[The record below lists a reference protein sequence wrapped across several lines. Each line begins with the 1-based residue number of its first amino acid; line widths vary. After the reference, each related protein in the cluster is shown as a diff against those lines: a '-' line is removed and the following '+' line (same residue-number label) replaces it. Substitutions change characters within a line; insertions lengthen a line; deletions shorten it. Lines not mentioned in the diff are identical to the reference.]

1 MWSGFVTILHQL
13 SRHTRETE
21 DGKQKAAYVKS
32 LNWGVLDFR
41 FSVALFEGC
50 RNSCVSRSKKKHDLL
65 RRKTRRGPSK
75 RTNIFFTA
83 AHPHQKIQKL
93 WVGIGRNEYG
103 TKIGKDPES
112 KGFYVSQFCASSPS
126 TRRDSYRNSDQYLIC
141 HPETFTQGRVLWT
154 RSEWLQELTWV
165 HLKWEYAPKIWQLLY
180 DALWIFMVKTVI
192 EPCRKG
198 HFICKLVYNPLQL
211 VRQIHHKSDTNPT
224 ANF

>member
-1 MWSGFVTILHQL
+1 VIGFCYHTASTQSAHPWNWRWEAKGGIRKVIELGRFGFQIQCCPFWGMPKLMRL
-13 SRHTRETE
+13 S
-21 DGKQKAAYVKS
+21 QQ
-32 LNWGVLDFR
+32 
-41 FSVALFEGC
+41 
-50 RNSCVSRSKKKHDLL
+50 KKHDLL